1 MLKAPGAA
9 RLGDGRVVYLQGTPY
24 EQGRQ
29 LGKAVGDLVRENI
42 TAATAL
48 CDEIAAGLNRA
59 AYRAMTLRNESWVA
73 KVFPE
78 LLDELHGI
86 ADGAEIEY
94 ADLLDLNVNTDVAY
108 ARAYA
113 ELQDCTQILA
123 MGPATVDGK
132 TYVGKTRDLRL
143 GPKRHVL
150 LHREYDDGTYRN
162 EFQIAGQLT
171 LPVGVNSHGVAL
183 TTSGQWSPRIV
194 VDLKKADRAWHI
206 LNLQP
211 LLRYARSVDDV
222 IRMVREQP
230 RVCGMLLV
238 ACDAERAVA
247 LEVTG
252 DDVQVFEAEDGLL
265 ARTNHFLAPAL
276 REVAPTVGENR
287 GTYDRRARA
296 CELARQRHSSISMH
310 DILRILSDH
319 AEPPIQSICRHPS
332 ASEDGATYAATIICP
347 QDRRMWAL
355 FGNPCEG
362 IQAVGAPGE

>member
-1 MLKAPGAA
+1 MLQAPGAA
-9 RLGDGRVVYLQGTPY
+9 RLGDGRVVYLHGTPH

-29 LGKAVGDLVRENI
+29 LGEAAGDLIRENI
-42 TAATAL
+42 AEATRL
-48 CDEIAAGLNRA
+48 CDQIAADLNRS
-59 AYRAMTLRNESWVA
+59 AYRAMTLRNEAWVA
-73 KVFPE
+73 REFPE

-86 ADGAEIEY
+86 AAGAEMDY
-94 ADLLDLNVNTDVAY
+94 PDLLDLNVNTDVAY
-108 ARAYA
+108 ARAYS

-123 MGPATVDGK
+123 MAPATVDGK

-150 LHREYDDGTYRN
+150 LHREYDDGTFRN

-194 VDLKKADRAWHI
+194 VDLTRADRAWHI

-211 LLRYARSVDDV
+211 LLRHARSVDDV
-222 IRMVREQP
+222 IREQP

-238 ACDAERAVA
+238 ASDPVRSVA

-252 DDVQVFEAEDGLL
+252 DEVYVFEVEDGLL
-265 ARTNHFLAPAL
+265 ARTNHFLGPRFRHL
-276 REVAPTVGENR
+276 APTVEENR
-287 GTYDRRARA
+287 GTFDRHARA
-296 CELARQRHSSISMH
+296 CALATQRHGSIGMH
-310 DILRILSDH
+310 DVLRILSDH
-319 AEPPIQSICRHPS
+319 AEPPVQSICRHP
-332 ASEDGATYAATIICP
+332 APDQAGATYAATIICP

-362 IQAVGAPGE
+362 IQAVGVPGE

>member
-1 MLKAPGAA
+1 VFQAPSTA
-9 RLGDGRVVYLQGTPY
+9 RLGDGRVVYLRGTPY

-29 LGKAVGDLVRENI
+29 LGKAAGDLIRENI
-42 TAATAL
+42 VAATTL
-48 CDEIAAGLNRA
+48 CDQIAAGLNRS
-59 AYRAMTLRNESWVA
+59 AYRAMTLRNEAWVSTE
-73 KVFPE
+73 FPE
-78 LLDELHGI
+78 LLGELQGI

-94 ADLLDLNVNTDVAY
+94 PDLLDLNVNTDVAY
-108 ARAYA
+108 ARAYS

-123 MGPATVDGK
+123 LGPATVDGK
-132 TYVGKTRDLRL
+132 TYQGKTRDLRL

-150 LHREYDDGTYRN
+150 LHREYDDGTFRN

-194 VDLKKADRAWHI
+194 VDLTRADRAWHI

-211 LLRYARSVDDV
+211 LLRHARSVDDV

-238 ACDAERAVA
+238 ASDADRAVTI
-247 LEVTG
+247 EVTG
-252 DDVQVFEAEDGLL
+252 DEAHVFEPEDGLL
-265 ARTNHFLAPAL
+265 ARTNHFLSTEL
-276 REVAPTVGENR
+276 RDVAPTLEENR
-287 GTYDRRARA
+287 GTYERRARA
-296 CELARQRHSSISMH
+296 CELARQRHGSISMH

-319 AEPPIQSICRHPS
+319 AEPPVQSICRHPS
-332 ASEDGATYAATIICP
+332 SEDGGATYAATIICP

-362 IQAVGAPGE
+362 IQAVGVPSE